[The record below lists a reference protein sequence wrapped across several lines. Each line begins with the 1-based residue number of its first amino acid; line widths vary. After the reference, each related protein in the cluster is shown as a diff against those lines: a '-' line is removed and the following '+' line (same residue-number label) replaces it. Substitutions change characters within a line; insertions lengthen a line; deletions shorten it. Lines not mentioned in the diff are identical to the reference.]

1 MAVEPTRSGAVAAP
15 RVDGRRA
22 SEFIYGTVTG
32 MVAVV
37 GIDAG
42 HGASWLGAVA
52 IIVVGAAAIWIAH
65 AYSTLLGRR
74 IADGRRLEARD
85 LGEALAGSWP
95 IVVVGMVLA
104 VPLIATA
111 LGVWSLDT
119 ALWASSFVGVL
130 ILALVGV
137 LAGVVTR
144 ETWPRRVF
152 LAVASAG
159 LGFIVVAVE
168 VAVHH

>member
-1 MAVEPTRSGAVAAP
+1 MAEQQTHDDDAPVP
-15 RVDGRRA
+15 RVDGHRA

-32 MVAVV
+32 MVAVA
-37 GIDAG
+37 GIDVG
-42 HGASWLGAVA
+42 RGASWLGAAA
-52 IIVVGAAAIWIAH
+52 IIIVGAAAIWIAH

-95 IVVVGMVLA
+95 IVVAGMVLA

-111 LGVWSLDT
+111 LGAWSLDT
-119 ALWASSFVGVL
+119 ALWASSFVGVA
-130 ILALVGV
+130 ILALVGI

-144 ETWPRRVF
+144 ETWLRRVL
-152 LAVASAG
+152 LAVGSAG
-159 LGFIVVAVE
+159 LGLIVVAVE